1 MRILIIGGG
10 VAGLVCARA
19 LHRAGYDVTLIEAS
33 DGIGGRVRS
42 DCVDGFILDRGFQ
55 VLFTAYPAAR
65 RQLNLAALDLRAFD
79 PGAIVAWRGRREVLT
94 DPLRD
99 RDPAALI
106 GAALT
111 GIVSP
116 ADKLRTLQL
125 ALRLRRQTVDEIL
138 AGPDRATLTELKAL
152 GFSDQMIDRFFRPF
166 FGGIF
171 LDRSLQTSAK
181 CFRFNFKMMSDGE
194 TVVPARGM
202 GAIADQLGAEL
213 LRAGKVRL
221 NTRAVALLNNADR
234 VTGARLDD
242 GSELLADAVVLA
254 TPAPETA
261 RLSGL
266 PMPEGSLGSSCVW
279 LATRHP
285 LYRGKKLLLNAED
298 NAFVN
303 TLAPLSAVAPTYAP
317 SGWHLYAA
325 AILSVPEIDDS
336 TMMARV
342 MVDLH
347 RIFVNEAAA
356 MTTLANARILR
367 VDRIP
372 FAQFPQPPGLH
383 PNLPDNR
390 SARRGLYLAGEL
402 TEASS
407 INAAILSGERCAEA
421 IQVDLPR

>member
-1 MRILIIGGG
+1 MHILVIGGG
-10 VAGLVCARA
+10 VAGLVCARS
-19 LHRAGYDVTLIEAS
+19 LHRAGYQVTLIEAS
-33 DGIGGRVRS
+33 DGLGGRVRS
-42 DCVDGFILDRGFQ
+42 DRVDGFVLDRGFQ
-55 VLFTAYPAAR
+55 VLFTAYPAAQ
-65 RQLNLAALDLRAFD
+65 RQLNMAALDLRAFD

-99 RDPAALI
+99 RDPASLI

-125 ALRLRRQTVDEIL
+125 AVRMRQQTIDDIL
-138 AGPDRATLTELKAL
+138 AGLDLSTLAELKAL

-171 LDRSLQTSAK
+171 LDRSLKTSAK
-181 CFRFNFKMMSDGE
+181 CFRFNFKMMSDGQ
-194 TVVPARGM
+194 TVAPNCGM
-202 GAIADQLGAEL
+202 GAIAEQLSAEL
-213 LRAGKVRL
+213 VATGKVRL
-221 NTRAVALLNNADR
+221 NTRATALISSDGR
-234 VTGARLDD
+234 VRGVQLAD
-242 GSELLADAVVLA
+242 GSELFADAVVLA

-266 PMPEGSLGSSCVW
+266 PVPEGSLGSSCVW

-285 LYRGKKLLLNAED
+285 LYRGKKLLLNADE

-303 TLAPLSAVAPTYAP
+303 TLAPMSAVAPGYAP
-317 SGWHLYAA
+317 AGWHLYAA
-325 AILSVPEIDDS
+325 AILGVPDLDDS
-336 TMMARV
+336 TIVART

-356 MTTLANARILR
+356 TTALANARILR

-390 SARRGLYLAGEL
+390 TSRPGLYLAGEL

-407 INAAILSGERCAEA
+407 INAAMLSGERCAEA
-421 IQVDLPR
+421 IRADLPR